1 MFIIAFTNETWLF
14 VLPHTKPVARHLL
27 FKHVPVFIIRIG
39 FERKGLT
46 YDNSLSPFISVCL
59 SISETIDFTGFELC
73 YYQLM
78 GLKTSLFEKH
88 SKKHF
93 GLISYNTFKSKDLLV
108 LIVVFNMSTLE
119 FTLGDITKALSINQE
134 INPL

>member
-78 GLKTSLFEKH
+78 GSKTSLFEKH

-134 INPL
+134 TNPL

>member
-1 MFIIAFTNETWLF
+1 MINYSSLSYYSHNQMFITVFTNETWLF

-59 SISETIDFTGFELC
+59 SIPETLDFTGFTPCNFIRWGRKLHF
-73 YYQLM
+73 
-78 GLKTSLFEKH
+78 LK
-88 SKKHF
+88 
-93 GLISYNTFKSKDLLV
+93 NTQK
-108 LIVVFNMSTLE
+108 NTLNLSR
-119 FTLGDITKALSINQE
+119 TIPLKATIYWC
-134 INPL
+134 

>member
-1 MFIIAFTNETWLF
+1 MFITVFTNETWLF

-59 SISETIDFTGFELC
+59 SIPETLDFTGFTPC
-73 YYQLM
+73 NFHSV
-78 GLKTSLFEKH
+78 GSKTALFEKH

-93 GLISYNTFKSKDLLV
+93 EFISYNTFKSNDLLV
-108 LIVVFNMSTLE
+108 LIVVFSILEFE

-134 INPL
+134 INPV